1 MIKQIPILLVVVG
14 ITVLLLGV
22 NLVLMYNLSFFT
34 GIIVFFGIAM
44 LVAGIDLKRK
54 IKKLNAKNRKNQHDY
69 TISKLMEDEDKLKK
83 ESADKKEKLE

>member
-14 ITVLLLGV
+14 IIVLLLGV
-22 NLVLMYNLSFFT
+22 NLVLMYNLSFYT

-69 TISKLMEDEDKLKK
+69 TISKLMEDDDTSNN
-83 ESADKKEKLE
+83 ESKDKKEKLE